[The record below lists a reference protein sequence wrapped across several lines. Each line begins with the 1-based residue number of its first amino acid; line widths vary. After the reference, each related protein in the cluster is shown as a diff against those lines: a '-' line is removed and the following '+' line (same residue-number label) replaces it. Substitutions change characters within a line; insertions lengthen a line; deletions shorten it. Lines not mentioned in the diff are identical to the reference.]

1 MNRRNLNALKERIAE
16 KKEKSDDLD
25 RIVSRIMQL
34 PYGQIRKVMTD
45 EIMEILAKYGYT
57 GG

>member
-1 MNRRNLNALKERIAE
+1 MNRKELNALKERIAA
-16 KKEKSDDLD
+16 KKEKSEDLD

>member
-1 MNRRNLNALKERIAE
+1 MNRKELNALKERIAA
-16 KKEKSDDLD
+16 KKEKADDLD
-25 RIVSRIMQL
+25 RIVSRMMQL